1 LQKKFQAFIFFFS
14 AMRIISWVIAA
25 SLAHRF
31 RCATISLA
39 LFNAMVMLAMP
50 HVSLSNIDAGGKT
63 AFLPL
68 LSFRIFEQQS
78 KNAAASGSYI
88 QVYQQEGTS
97 GNFSIYFTMFHNN
110 F

>member
-1 LQKKFQAFIFFFS
+1 
-14 AMRIISWVIAA
+14 MRMITWVVAA

-39 LFNAMVMLAMP
+39 LFNAMITLAMP

-63 AFLPL
+63 AFRPL
-68 LSFRIFEQQS
+68 LSFRILEQQS
-78 KNAAASGSYI
+78 ENAAASGRYI

-97 GNFSIYFTMFHNN
+97 GNFQHLFYIVPY
-110 F
+110 